1 MTNLQEAFLVAVS
14 NILTGVFSFL
24 PQFLAALLLFL
35 IGLFLAKWAK
45 KLVVKLLNTIKLSK
59 LVEKTGFEK
68 FLEKAEVKTKIEVIF
83 GELVRWLIILV
94 FFVATV
100 NVLGLSTVSL
110 VLNTILAYVPQVISA
125 VLILTGGVLLAGVVE
140 GLVKGALVQIDIKTA
155 RLLAKVASYLVVVFT
170 ILTSINELGI
180 AQSFVNAIFI
190 GVIATLALGLGLA
203 IGLGAKDLVRQM
215 LDEWYRQFK
224 KEIKKK

>member
-1 MTNLQEAFLVAVS
+1 MTNLQEAFMVALS
-14 NILTGVFSFL
+14 NILTGMLSFL
-24 PQFLAALLLFL
+24 PQLLAALLLFL
-35 IGLFLAKWAK
+35 LGLILAKWAK
-45 KLVVKLLNTIKLSK
+45 KLIVKLLNAVKLSK
-59 LVEKTGFEK
+59 LVETTGFEK
-68 FLEKAEVKTKIEVIF
+68 FLQKAEVKTKIEVIL

-100 NVLGLSTVSL
+100 NVLGLTTVSL
-110 VLNTILAYVPQVISA
+110 VLNTILAYIPQVISA

-140 GLVKGALVQIDIKTA
+140 SVIKGALVQIDIKTA
-155 RLLAKVASYLVVVFT
+155 RLLAKVASYLVVIFT

-203 IGLGAKDLVRQM
+203 IGLGAKDLIGQI
-215 LDEWYRQFK
+215 LDEWYQQFK

>member
-1 MTNLQEAFLVAVS
+1 MTNLQEAFMVALS
-14 NILTGVFSFL
+14 NILTGVLSFL
-24 PQFLAALLLFL
+24 PQLLAALLLFL
-35 IGLFLAKWAK
+35 LGLILAKWAK
-45 KLVVKLLNTIKLSK
+45 KLVVKVLNAVKLSK

-68 FLEKAEVKTKIEVIF
+68 FLQKAEVKTKIEVIL

-100 NVLGLSTVSL
+100 NVLGLTTVSL
-110 VLNTILAYVPQVISA
+110 VLNSILAYVPKVVSA

-140 GLVKGALVQIDIKTA
+140 SVIKGALVQIDIKTA
-155 RLLAKVASYLVVVFT
+155 RLLAKVASYLVVIFT

-203 IGLGAKDLVRQM
+203 IGLGAKDLVNQ
-215 LDEWYRQFK
+215 LLSEWYQQFK
-224 KEIKKK
+224 KEIKK